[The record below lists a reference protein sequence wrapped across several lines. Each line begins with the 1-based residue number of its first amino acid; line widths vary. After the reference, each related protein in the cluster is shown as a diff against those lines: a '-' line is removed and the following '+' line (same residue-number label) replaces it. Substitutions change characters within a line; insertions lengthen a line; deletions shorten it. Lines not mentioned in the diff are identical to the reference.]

1 MILESFRVTEFRSV
15 KDSGWIDT
23 EQITALIG
31 TNESGKTNI
40 LLPLWKLNP
49 ADEGKID
56 LKADLPRDEY
66 HTYRLA
72 DPKPI
77 FIRAKYSLL
86 DEEKLELSKISGHP
100 SNDFSQVIVSKDFDG
115 NLFYDFPSASD
126 QGPVIIDKAREI
138 IGSCKSSLEAGN
150 DAAGK
155 TEIERR
161 ERALQILRSAADLL
175 TGEDAPTVLA
185 QVNTEISKFDDDVKS
200 SVTCATMADASQRL
214 QPLLSESN
222 LPTLSQSKEV
232 TTYIKEHMPKYV
244 YYSNYGNL
252 DSQIYLP
259 QVLQNIGRADLGV
272 KDAAKARTLKTLF
285 KFVQLDPKEITEL
298 GSETTGNLSQ
308 AQIDTISEKKK
319 EREILLA
326 SASSSFTKTFNE
338 WWKQGNY
345 TFEFQADGN
354 FFRIWVS
361 DSVRPERIELESR
374 STGLQWFFSFYLVF
388 LVESE
393 QHHQNAILLLD
404 EPGVT
409 LHPLAQKDLF
419 QFFENLAQNNQI
431 LYTTHSPF
439 MVDSN
444 HLERV
449 RSIYIDANGKTVASP
464 DLRAAERLRGKNQPQ
479 SIYPAHAA
487 LGLSVSDTL
496 LINCSPVLVEGESD
510 QVYLSAL
517 KNLLISKGKIAPLK
531 ELVFIPTGGVKGIK
545 ATSAILSG
553 ANEVKPL
560 VLLDGDKPGS
570 KMATELK
577 GDFYAAEQEKVIIIS
592 QYTSL
597 PNGEIEDL
605 FPKGKF
611 ARVVSRFLPRPEE
624 VDEEFDDVVLEDKP
638 ICDQIEDFADAHG
651 IALEPG
657 WKVRLA
663 TTVKREIM
671 RGTDKIISEKDDE
684 FTRIVSLFE
693 KL

>member
-308 AQIDTISEKKK
+308 AQIDTISEKRKSVK
-319 EREILLA
+319 FFWHPLLLA
-326 SASSSFTKTFNE
+326 L
-338 WWKQGNY
+338 Q
-345 TFEFQADGN
+345 
-354 FFRIWVS
+354 
-361 DSVRPERIELESR
+361 RPLTNGGSR
-374 STGLQWFFSFYLVF
+374 
-388 LVESE
+388 
-393 QHHQNAILLLD
+393 
-404 EPGVT
+404 VT
-409 LHPLAQKDLF
+409 
-419 QFFENLAQNNQI
+419 
-431 LYTTHSPF
+431 
-439 MVDSN
+439 
-444 HLERV
+444 
-449 RSIYIDANGKTVASP
+449 
-464 DLRAAERLRGKNQPQ
+464 
-479 SIYPAHAA
+479 
-487 LGLSVSDTL
+487 TL
-496 LINCSPVLVEGESD
+496 LNFKQMGISSEFGFPIQLDRN
-510 QVYLSAL
+510 AL
-517 KNLLISKGKIAPLK
+517 NLNQ
-531 ELVFIPTGGVKGIK
+531 GVP
-545 ATSAILSG
+545 A
-553 ANEVKPL
+553 
-560 VLLDGDKPGS
+560 
-570 KMATELK
+570 
-577 GDFYAAEQEKVIIIS
+577 Y
-592 QYTSL
+592 
-597 PNGEIEDL
+597 NG
-605 FPKGKF
+605 
-611 ARVVSRFLPRPEE
+611 FL
-624 VDEEFDDVVLEDKP
+624 
-638 ICDQIEDFADAHG
+638 AST
-651 IALEPG
+651 
-657 WKVRLA
+657 WY
-663 TTVKREIM
+663 
-671 RGTDKIISEKDDE
+671 S
-684 FTRIVSLFE
+684 
-693 KL
+693 